1 MFILNQIETKMIS
14 ISTSICLI
22 SLCVAVYAVE
32 IENTTVFDEPQ
43 TTEPVEDVVATTTGY
58 NQLYEY
64 VKSRLNQAQ
73 AVPSAGMLVSLGEDY
88 STDSQNVYYKRMLIP
103 GASASS
109 FQVFREDYAKD
120 VNNVYF
126 KGFQIPGAL
135 SDSFQVLY
143 GGDYARDANNVYYKG
158 LQITGADA
166 NTFEV
171 HLKDEYAKDA
181 NHLYYKGRQIPGS
194 PTNGLPIVAVH
205 SSEESRE
212 LFIGG

>member
-1 MFILNQIETKMIS
+1 MIS

-22 SLCVAVYAVE
+22 SLCVVASYAVE
-32 IENTTVFDEPQ
+32 NTTES
-43 TTEPVEDVVATTTGY
+43 VETVVATTGSD
-58 NQLYEY
+58 QLYEY
-64 VKSRLNQAQ
+64 VKHRLNQAQ
-73 AVPSAGMLVSLGEDY
+73 AVPSAGFLVSLGEDY

-120 VNNVYF
+120 INNVYF

-135 SDSFQVLY
+135 SGSFQVLY
-143 GGDYARDANNVYYKG
+143 GGDYAKDANNVYYKG

-166 NTFEV
+166 NTFQV
-171 HLKDEYAKDA
+171 HLKDEYAKDG

-194 PTNGLPIVAVH
+194 PTNGLPIVGVH
-205 SSEESRE
+205 SSEESHE
-212 LFIGG
+212 YFIGG